1 MKKKEKSRRN
11 EKNASE
17 IAEGLKKKKLQP
29 TSKEKYRVRNNVT
42 LDDEDEEI
50 DLFGYENDQ

>member
-11 EKNASE
+11 EKNTVD

-29 TSKEKYRVRNNVT
+29 TSKEKYRVKNKVM

>member
-11 EKNASE
+11 EKNTVD

-29 TSKEKYRVRNNVT
+29 TGKEKYRVKNKVM